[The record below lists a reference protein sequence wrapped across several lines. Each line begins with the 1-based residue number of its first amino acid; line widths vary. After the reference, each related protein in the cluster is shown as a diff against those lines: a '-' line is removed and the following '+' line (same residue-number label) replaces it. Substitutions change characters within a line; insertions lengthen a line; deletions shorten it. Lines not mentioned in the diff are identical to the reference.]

1 MSAGKTVDTI
11 LAAHAARL
19 EMGSGGELAT
29 QRLSRDVA
37 RALVAD
43 LRAAGHEA
51 DDVAADGGYYV
62 YVTASLGTRAGDPM
76 KLPELLEKL
85 GVRAKAH
92 PAPLPAHLV
101 ANFGSTRDVSK
112 GTSWKVDLI
121 GFDKRGAA
129 RVLQTP
135 YWQGSAH
142 KGPPSAADVVYSL
155 VSDASCVTGS
165 FEDYCSDMGCDPD
178 SRRAERT
185 YESIKAMKPRLEK
198 FFGDELAE
206 VVEACA
212 EY

>member
-1 MSAGKTVDTI
+1 MSKLAEI
-11 LAAHAARL
+11 LDR
-19 EMGSGGELAT
+19 
-29 QRLSRDVA
+29 
-37 RALVAD
+37 
-43 LRAAGHEA
+43 
-51 DDVAADGGYYV
+51 
-62 YVTASLGTRAGDPM
+62 
-76 KLPELLEKL
+76 L

-129 RVLQTP
+129 RVLSTP

-142 KGPPSAADVVYSL
+142 KGPPTVSDVVYSL

-165 FEDYCSDMGCDPD
+165 FEDYCSDIGCDPD

-185 YESIKAMKPRLEK
+185 YESIKTMKPKLEK

-212 EY
+212 DY

>member
-142 KGPPSAADVVYSL
+142 KGPPIRRGRRLQPRVRRVVRDRVL
-155 VSDASCVTGS
+155 RGLLLRHGV
-165 FEDYCSDMGCDPD
+165 
-178 SRRAERT
+178 R
-185 YESIKAMKPRLEK
+185 PRLAAGGEDVREHQ
-198 FFGDELAE
+198 GDEAE
-206 VVEACA
+206 AREVLR
-212 EY
+212 